1 MQFLYSKFV
10 FSWHVGRSSWDNI
23 ANPKLTLIVYDLFI
37 ILHLILLIVLSIY
50 ILSASL

>member
-23 ANPKLTLIVYDLFI
+23 ANPKLLIIYDLFI

-50 ILSASL
+50 ILSAIL